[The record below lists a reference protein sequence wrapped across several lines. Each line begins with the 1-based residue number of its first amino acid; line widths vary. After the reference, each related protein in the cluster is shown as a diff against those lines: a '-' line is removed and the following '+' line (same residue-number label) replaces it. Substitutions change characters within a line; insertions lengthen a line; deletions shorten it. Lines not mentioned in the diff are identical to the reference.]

1 LENQPFEERC
11 HQHAQNTAWQMKS
24 KIQFINQAN
33 NKVKE
38 IIIQNTRQE

>member
-1 LENQPFEERC
+1 
-11 HQHAQNTAWQMKS
+11 MKS

-38 IIIQNTRQE
+38 IIIQNTRKKEDVLAYAVTYKNHML